1 MCTFILF
8 VDDNFLSGPL
18 MRPPSS
24 SPELKEPAS
33 PNDSPTTDSSLDF
46 TSTVMS
52 PIATDQDT
60 SNWEKVRQEVTCAI
74 CLELLSDPKS
84 MPCLHTY
91 CKKCLME
98 ALAKRPHDPDLPCD
112 RPAINCPLCKAEVDL
127 SDQGIEALPSNFSA
141 SRLVETVNLQ
151 DKLSQNEA
159 PKCDGCK
166 EKDGTASCSDCGG
179 FFLCSGCCKVHR
191 NVPATKNH
199 TVLPL
204 EKVMQSKVPLCTTNK
219 FPLCDKHPQELL
231 KLFCKNCEVL
241 VCRDCVLV
249 KHRSHDYSFVD
260 DLVRDERKKLENV
273 TLKELETILT
283 STNDAIAEVKQMRS
297 KVLSNNGTSVSR
309 LMDTFQEIVDMVNEH
324 KKALLEEIQQMTQD
338 DLCTL
343 QNQQNDLASLKQK
356 IELCRDFTRDA
367 LQNGTSSEVMS
378 ARKQVLE
385 RTKILQEL
393 HDSSPL
399 SPITKSISVPFYQL
413 DSMKEEIKRVG
424 TFVDLHQCSIKEIPK
439 SAHKSE
445 KVTLKVILKDTK
457 GQNICNAQSLITAQI
472 TTDGPS
478 VSVTPTVN
486 DLGSGEYSVSF
497 IPLEGGSYVVH
508 VKLRGA
514 HISKSPV
521 QFVVSQQTTFISQD
535 DIKSPP
541 PFQDPISTSTPN
553 INHLDT
559 PTTPTACLLNTT
571 TTKVRCPPVA
581 FRRVPS
587 KVVSSKRVMMGKCKV
602 PTKQ

>member
-1 MCTFILF
+1 
-8 VDDNFLSGPL
+8 
-18 MRPPSS
+18 
-24 SPELKEPAS
+24 
-33 PNDSPTTDSSLDF
+33 
-46 TSTVMS
+46 
-52 PIATDQDT
+52 
-60 SNWEKVRQEVTCAI
+60 
-74 CLELLSDPKS
+74 
-84 MPCLHTY
+84 
-91 CKKCLME
+91 ME

-112 RPAINCPLCKAEVDL
+112 RPAINCPLCRAEVDL

-141 SRLVETVNLQ
+141 LRLVETVNLQ
-151 DKLSQNEA
+151 DKLSQNVT

-166 EKDGTASCSDCGG
+166 EKDSTASCSDCGG
-179 FFLCSGCCKVHR
+179 FFLCLGCCKVHK

-199 TVLPL
+199 MVLPL
-204 EKVMQSKVPLCTTNK
+204 EKIMQSKVPTCTANK
-219 FPLCDKHPQELL
+219 FPLCEIHPQELL

-249 KHRSHDYSFVD
+249 KHRNHDYTFVD

-283 STNDAIAEVKQMRS
+283 STNDAITEVKQMRS
-297 KVLSNNGTSVSR
+297 KVLSSNGTSVAR
-309 LMDTFQEIVDMVNEH
+309 LMDTFQEIVDMVSEH

-343 QNQQNDLASLKQK
+343 QNQQNDLTGLKQK
-356 IELCRDFTRDA
+356 IEQCRDFTRDA

-399 SPITKSISVPFYQL
+399 SPVTKSTSIPFYQL
-413 DSMKEEIKRVG
+413 DSIKEEIRRVG
-424 TFVDLHQCSIKEIPK
+424 TFVDLHQCSVEEIPK
-439 SAHKSE
+439 LVHRSE

-457 GQNICNAQSLITAQI
+457 GQNICNAKSLITAQI
-472 TTDGPS
+472 TTDSPS
-478 VSVTPTVN
+478 VDITPAVN
-486 DLGSGEYSVSF
+486 DLGNGEYSVSF
-497 IPLEGGSYVVH
+497 VPLEDGDYVVH

-521 QFVVSQQTTFISQD
+521 QFAVSQQTTFVSQD
-535 DIKSPP
+535 DNIKSPP
-541 PFQDPISTSTPN
+541 PLQDPTSTSTPN
-553 INHLDT
+553 TDHQDA
-559 PTTPTACLLNTT
+559 PATPTACLLNTT

-581 FRRVPS
+581 FRRLPS
-587 KVVSSKRVMMGKCKV
+587 KAASSKRLVMGKCKV

>member
-1 MCTFILF
+1 ML
-8 VDDNFLSGPL
+8 
-18 MRPPSS
+18 PPSS
-24 SPELKEPAS
+24 SPELKETAS
-33 PNDSPTTDSSLDF
+33 PNDSPDYRLDF
-46 TSTVMS
+46 TPTTMS
-52 PIATDQDT
+52 PFMTDQDT

-74 CLELLSDPKS
+74 CLELLDDPKS

-98 ALAKRPHDPDLPCD
+98 ALAKRPHDTDLPRD
-112 RPAINCPLCKAEVDL
+112 RPAINCPLCRAEVDL

-141 SRLVETVNLQ
+141 LRLVETVHLQ
-151 DKLSQNEA
+151 DKLNQNET

-179 FFLCSGCCKVHR
+179 FFLCPGCCKVHR

-204 EKVMQSKVPLCTTNK
+204 EKIMQSKAPPCTTNK

-249 KHRSHDYSFVD
+249 KHRNHDYSFVD
-260 DLVRDERKKLENV
+260 DLVRDEKKKLENV
-273 TLKELETILT
+273 TLKELETIFT
-283 STNDAIAEVKQMRS
+283 STNEAIAEVKQMRS
-297 KVLSNNGTSVSR
+297 RVLSSNGTSVAR
-309 LMDTFQEIVDMVNEH
+309 LMDTCQEIVDVVSEH

-343 QNQQNDLASLKQK
+343 QNQQNDLTGLKQK
-356 IELCRDFTRDA
+356 IEQCRNFTRDV
-367 LQNGTSSEVMS
+367 LRNGTSSEVMS
-378 ARKQVLE
+378 ARKQMLE

-393 HDSSPL
+393 HNSSPL
-399 SPITKSISVPFYQL
+399 SPVTKSTSVPFYQL
-413 DSMKEEIKRVG
+413 DSIKEEIKKVG
-424 TFVDLHQCSIKEIPK
+424 AFVDLHQCGIQEIPK

-445 KVTLKVILKDTK
+445 TVTLKVILKDTK
-457 GQNICNAQSLITAQI
+457 GQRICNAKSLITAQI
-472 TTDGPS
+472 TTDSPS
-478 VSVTPTVN
+478 VAVTPTVN
-486 DLGSGEYSVSF
+486 DLGNGEYSVSF
-497 IPLEGGSYVVH
+497 VPVEDGSHVVH

-521 QFVVSQQTTFISQD
+521 QFVVSQKTTLVSQD
-535 DIKSPP
+535 DDVKSPP
-541 PFQDPISTSTPN
+541 PFQDPISTSTPTTDL
-553 INHLDT
+553 HDA
-559 PTTPTACLLNTT
+559 PATPTACLLNTT

-581 FRRVPS
+581 LRRMPS
-587 KVVSSKRVMMGKCKV
+587 KVVSSKRLVMGKCKV